1 MRIIVEFLGFPIV
14 TDVIGKKKLE
24 LVAPGETLKDVINE
38 LITRYGEKVRDA
50 FYNARGNFDPMIQ
63 IALNGK
69 SFIPVDKHDTLLEDG
84 DSIVFMILLAGG

>member
-24 LVAPGETLKDVINE
+24 LVAPGETLEDVINE

-50 FYNARGNFDPMIQ
+50 FYNALGNFDPMIQ

>member
-14 TDVIGKKKLE
+14 TDMIGKKKLE
-24 LVAPGETLKDVINE
+24 LVVPGETVKDVINV

-50 FYNARGNFDPMIQ
+50 FYDVRGNFDPMIQ
-63 IALNGK
+63 ISLNGK

>member
-1 MRIIVEFLGFPIV
+1 MRIIVEFLGFPII

-24 LVAPGETLKDVINE
+24 LVVSGGTVKDVINE
-38 LITRYGEKVRDA
+38 LIRHYGEKVRDA
-50 FYNARGNFDPMIQ
+50 FYDARGNFDPMIQ
-63 IALNGK
+63 ITLNGK

>member
-1 MRIIVEFLGFPIV
+1 
-14 TDVIGKKKLE
+14 
-24 LVAPGETLKDVINE
+24 
-38 LITRYGEKVRDA
+38 
-50 FYNARGNFDPMIQ
+50 MIQ

>member
-24 LVAPGETLKDVINE
+24 LVATGETVKDVINE

-50 FYNARGNFDPMIQ
+50 FYDVKGNFDPMIQ
-63 IALNGK
+63 ISLNGK
-69 SFIPVDKHDTLLEDG
+69 SFIPADKHDTLLEDG